1 MCAREVLEGPMG
13 EKIEGDEKQ
22 DAGEGA
28 LGSRGQQEREQDGSS
43 HVTAGREPALV
54 QASHGPAPTHH
65 PAESTARLWERTA
78 PPPVSPLVRPPWE
91 LRCDP
96 KRR

>member
-1 MCAREVLEGPMG
+1 MG

-28 LGSRGQQEREQDGSS
+28 LGSRRRQEREQDGSS
-43 HVTAGREPALV
+43 HVTDGREPALV
-54 QASHGPAPTHH
+54 QASLGPAPTRH

-78 PPPVSPLVRPPWE
+78 LPPVSPLVPPPCE